1 MLTRLTLF
9 VSACL
14 LVVNAQAGFRLE
26 TVAENLE
33 IPWGLAFLPDGGF
46 LVTEHAGRLRIV
58 SPDGQVGEP
67 VKGVPAVYHKSQ
79 GGLFDIVLHPDFV
92 NNRQVYLTYAEGS
105 PKDNG
110 TAVARATLS
119 QQGLSGELMD
129 LKVIFRVE
137 RRKDTPAHYGGRLAF
152 LLDGTML
159 LTTGDG
165 FSYRHEAQ
173 FITSQ
178 LGKTLRMT
186 DEGKPAVNNPFPE
199 SPYVWTYGH
208 RNPQGLTVTKD
219 GTVWLNEHGPQG
231 GDELN
236 RIESGNNY
244 GWPAICYCL
253 DYTNAYVTPFTE
265 WEGMEQPA
273 YYWRPSIAPSG
284 LAIYEGDRFP
294 EWQGDFFTGALVNK
308 EIRRLHRTAD
318 GKLEEEKLFS
328 EVGERVRDVRSGPDG
343 ALYFTVE
350 GTNGRIMR
358 AVSDAPPP
366 VPEPPVEAPPPTGE
380 LEAEPVALAESI
392 AE

>member
-1 MLTRLTLF
+1 MLTRLSLF

-14 LVVNAQAGFRLE
+14 LVLNAQAGFRLE

-33 IPWGLAFLPDGGF
+33 IPWGLAFLPDGSF

-58 SPDGQVGEP
+58 GPDGQVGEP
-67 VKGVPAVYHKSQ
+67 VAGVPAVYHKSQ
-79 GGLFDIVLHPDFV
+79 GGLFDIVLHPDFA
-92 NNRQVYLTYAEGS
+92 NNQTIYLTYAEGS

-119 QQGLSGELMD
+119 RQGLTGELKD
-129 LKVIFRVE
+129 LEVIFRVE
-137 RRKDTPAHYGGRLAF
+137 RRKDTPVHYGGRLAF

-173 FITSQ
+173 SITSQ

-186 DEGKPAVNNPFPE
+186 ADGKPAEGNPFPE

-236 RIESGNNY
+236 RIEPGNNY

-273 YYWRPSIAPSG
+273 FYWRPSIAPSG
-284 LAIYEGDRFP
+284 LAVYEGDRIP
-294 EWQGDFFTGALVNK
+294 EWQGDFFIGALVNK
-308 EIRRLHRTAD
+308 EVRRLHRTVD
-318 GKLEEEKLFS
+318 GRFEEEKLFS

-350 GTNGRIMR
+350 GKNGRIMR
-358 AVSDAPPP
+358 AVSDAPLPAP
-366 VPEPPVEAPPPTGE
+366 AAEPPPTGE
-380 LEAEPVALAESI
+380 LETGPAEPAPQ
-392 AE
+392 

>member
-14 LVVNAQAGFRLE
+14 LVVTAQAGFRLE

-58 SPDGQVGEP
+58 GPDGQVGEP
-67 VKGVPAVYHKSQ
+67 VTGVPAVYHKSQ

-92 NNRQVYLTYAEGS
+92 NNQQVYLTYAEGS
-105 PKDNG
+105 SKDNG

-119 QQGLSGELMD
+119 QQGLSGELKD

-137 RRKDTPAHYGGRLAF
+137 RRKDTPVHYGGRLAF

-173 FITSQ
+173 STTSQ

-186 DEGKPAVNNPFPE
+186 DEGKPPVDNPFPE
-199 SPYVWTYGH
+199 APYVWTYGH
-208 RNPQGLTVTKD
+208 RNPQGLTVTRD
-219 GTVWLNEHGPQG
+219 GTLWLNEHGPQG

-236 RIESGNNY
+236 RIEPGNNY

-273 YYWRPSIAPSG
+273 HYWRPSIAPSG

-308 EIRRLHRTAD
+308 EVRRLHRTAD

-358 AVSDAPPP
+358 AVSDAPMPA
-366 VPEPPVEAPPPTGE
+366 PVELPLPTGE
-380 LEAEPVALAESI
+380 LEAEPVEQTEPVAQ
-392 AE
+392 